1 MQGRNHYKAWSYK
14 KKKHKKLKHTC
25 KEFQSLVVRRKK
37 MQSIRITTK
46 VPTKKRKWDQLNQ
59 FSRTST
65 KVITTEKA

>member
-1 MQGRNHYKAWSYK
+1 MQSKNHYKAWSYK
-14 KKKHKKLKHTC
+14 KKKHKKIKNTR

-37 MQSIRITTK
+37 MQSIRITSN

-65 KVITTEKA
+65 KVITTEKT